1 MNQKGNMINRKRGME
16 AASISENV
24 ARGNS
29 PEETA
34 KPNLPYHGAPME
46 IVKGISDIFLRYGLR
61 SSSMDDI
68 CTHLKISKK
77 TLYSYFSNKD
87 EVVEAVMFYRRSQF
101 RAEEIIKQTQDIP
114 SVQLV
119 LGIAENI
126 SGSFKSLWPINI
138 FDMKKYHPAI
148 YEKITQ
154 QDNSHI
160 DRCMQF
166 LFRKGWKE
174 GMFRKDIDTEMQTE
188 ILNMQISYLAD
199 PENWPKLKHP
209 AHIVVLH
216 VFVNFIRSIATPA
229 GIAELEKFID
239 DNPEKKAKVEASST
253 EFHPLFRPTDMEEH
267 IF

>member
-1 MNQKGNMINRKRGME
+1 MM
-16 AASISENV
+16 AASVPETSSS
-24 ARGNS
+24 GK
-29 PEETA
+29 PLKEETQ
-34 KPNLPYHGAPME
+34 PMLPYHGAPVE

-101 RAEEIIKQTQDIP
+101 QAEEIIKQTQDIP

-126 SGSFKSLWPINI
+126 SESFKSLWPINI

-160 DRCMQF
+160 DKCMQF
-166 LFRKGWKE
+166 LFRKGWRE

-209 AHIVVLH
+209 AHIILLH
-216 VFVNFIRSIATPA
+216 VFVNFIRSIATPT

-239 DNPEKKAKVEASST
+239 ENPEKKAKVEASST
-253 EFHPLFRPTDMEEH
+253 EFHPLFRPRDKEGKTL
-267 IF
+267 